1 MIPSAERL
9 TSRMPS
15 ATHECNMTNPPPFKG
30 VIKLDVRDS
39 KTDWTPYMLPGA
51 SKGAPNVLVVLY
63 DDSGLAAMAR
73 D

>member
-1 MIPSAERL
+1 
-9 TSRMPS
+9 
-15 ATHECNMTNPPPFKG
+15 MTNPPPFKG

-51 SKGAPNVLVVLY
+51 PKGAPNVLVVLY